1 MSKLRLVFGGMVP
14 ELAVQAERQGF
25 VIENAAHEQKKANAI
40 FLLNIH
46 GVITDGEAH
55 KARQRLMK
63 KMKFDEVKP

>member
-1 MSKLRLVFGGMVP
+1 MSELRLGFGGMVP

-25 VIENAAHEQKKANAI
+25 VIENAAYEQKKANAI
-40 FLLNIH
+40 LLLNIH

-63 KMKFDEVKP
+63 KIKFHEVQV